1 MGDVAWGDLAYRVYT
16 TALAV
21 LVLTV
26 FASGLVGDDRLDAAQ
41 TDTVA
46 QQGPVWAGLLL
57 AAAVTL
63 GVRSGLRSGPLALES
78 ADVHHLLLA
87 PLDRGQVLRVPAVS
101 MVAYGAAGMAA
112 VGALA
117 GELLSQRLPGSSLS
131 WILSGALFGLAAAL
145 LAFGAALVTASR
157 RLPRLFA
164 PAVAAALAAWSLL
177 DLSDLV
183 PSAPLTHL
191 GRIVFWPVRYEPW
204 PIGGVAAAV
213 VLALVGV
220 LWVGGLSI
228 EAARRRTQLVG
239 QLRFAVTQQDLRSV
253 LLLRRQLAAE
263 RPRNR
268 SLVRRLPQGLG
279 RRAPVFTRD
288 LQSLLRWPTVRIVRV
303 VVLVVGA
310 ALALRGVYAGTT
322 PLILVAGALT
332 YVAALD
338 AVEPLAQEVDHPTL
352 LRSYPRPLGIVLVHH
367 VAAPMLL
374 MVVVGA
380 VGLGVAYAVAPAAEV
395 LTIGAITV
403 VSGAFSAVAGAAIS
417 VVSEVVLDQ
426 SGAAMLSPEVA
437 GPRVVIR
444 TLWPPTVAVIGL
456 VPVLV
461 AQRVM
466 RSGGS
471 VTPPTLVVA
480 AGALG
485 LVGMVLIWMR
495 YREDLHRTM
504 AAAMRGETR

>member
-26 FASGLVGDDRLDAAQ
+26 FASGLVGDERLDAAR

-57 AAAVTL
+57 AAALTL

-101 MVAYGAAGMAA
+101 MVAYGAAGAAA

-117 GELLSQRLPGSSLS
+117 GELLSQRLPGSAVS
-131 WILSGALFGLAAAL
+131 WILSGALFGLVVAL
-145 LAFGAALVTASR
+145 LAFGAAMVTASR
-157 RLPRLFA
+157 RLPR
-164 PAVAAALAAWSLL
+164 AVVALVVTGLSAWSLL
-177 DLSDLV
+177 DLFDV
-183 PSAPLTHL
+183 APSAPLTHL
-191 GRIVFWPVRYEPW
+191 GRIVFWPVHFEPW
-204 PIGGVAAAV
+204 PIGGVALAV
-213 VLALVGV
+213 ALSVLGV

-253 LLLRRQLAAE
+253 ILLRRQLAAE

-268 SLVRRLPQGLG
+268 SLVTSLPQWSG
-279 RRAPVFTRD
+279 RRWPVFTRD

-322 PLILVAGALT
+322 PLILVAGVLT

-367 VAAPMLL
+367 LAAPALL

-380 VGLGVAYAVAPAAEV
+380 VGLGVAYAVDPATEV
-395 LTIGAITV
+395 LSIGAITV
-403 VSGAFSAVAGAAIS
+403 VSGAFAAVAGAAIS

-426 SGAAMLSPEVA
+426 SGAAILSPEVA

-444 TLWPPTVAVIGL
+444 TLWPPTVAMIGL
-456 VPVLV
+456 LPVLL
-461 AQRVM
+461 AQRAM
-466 RSGGS
+466 RVGQA
-471 VTPPTLVVA
+471 VTGPAIFAASAALTLVS
-480 AGALG
+480 
-485 LVGMVLIWMR
+485 LVFIWVR
-495 YREDLHRTM
+495 YRADMHQAM
-504 AAAMRGETR
+504 AESMGGARS